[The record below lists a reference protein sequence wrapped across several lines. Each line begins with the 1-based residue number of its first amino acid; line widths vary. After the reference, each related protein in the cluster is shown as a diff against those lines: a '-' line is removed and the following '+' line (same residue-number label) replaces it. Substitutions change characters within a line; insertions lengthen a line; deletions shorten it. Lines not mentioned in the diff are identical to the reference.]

1 MKNKTIWSI
10 LACSLVIVLL
20 LVGCKTT
27 TTTSTTPGPTTTKPP
42 TTTGTTVTTPSD
54 KPQYGGT
61 ITRILASDS
70 GIFDP
75 VTQGQLIGPACA
87 WFVNEQWICYD
98 WTKGLFGTGQTD
110 WMNPGQGID
119 DFCPYLAE
127 SYTVPEPGV
136 IVLKVRQGVHYGL
149 NPASEASR
157 LVGGREMTAEDWVK
171 NMDMFINHPRA
182 YVRIV
187 EPVAA
192 ANTVVEKTGPW
203 EVTFTCK
210 KDTLRAWHY
219 LAHGGGYHFL
229 FPPELW
235 EKYPNLQD
243 WHNSVGTGAFMLDD
257 YVPNSSITLIK
268 NPNFWGTNPL
278 GAGKGDKL
286 PYVDGI
292 KMLFLPDISTRL
304 SALRTG
310 KADMLDAVTADDS
323 VSLKQTT
330 PELKS
335 TQLLPGGILVVAMRT
350 DLEGLPYKDQKVR
363 QALMLAID
371 WKGMGEVLYGGDC
384 ETLAYPINKTF
395 KRAYV
400 PMDELPDSVK
410 ELFSYNPEKAKTL
423 LAEAG
428 YPEGF
433 KASIVCAS
441 DATTVDIMSV
451 FKSMWADIGVD
462 LTIDLKEFAVYNG
475 IVFGKKATDM
485 VYATCYGIF
494 PVYLNMGNFTGA
506 GIGNQS
512 RINVPSGSEPV
523 IQSIYEK
530 VQSVVL
536 QDPAGADKIIHDEL
550 IPYVLEKAYYI
561 PSVQPYQY
569 QFWWPWLKNYYG
581 ASNPLFF
588 QYFWVDQTMKKSMTG
603 R

>member
-1 MKNKTIWSI
+1 MKRTSLWIIIMLI
-10 LACSLVIVLL
+10 LVLL
-20 LVGCKTT
+20 LPISCSPQVATTTPAITTKTT
-27 TTTSTTPGPTTTKPP
+27 TPP
-42 TTTGTTVTTPSD
+42 TTTTQITTTSSD

-61 ITRILASDS
+61 ITRILANDS

-110 WMNPGQGID
+110 WMNPGQGLD

-127 SYTVPEPGV
+127 SVTYPEPGV
-136 IVLKVRQGVHYGL
+136 IVLKVRQGVHYAL

-157 LVGGREMTAEDWVK
+157 MVGGREMTADDWVK

-187 EPVAA
+187 EPTAA

-219 LAHGGGYHFL
+219 LAHGGGYYFQ

-243 WHNSVGTGAFMLDD
+243 WHNSVGTGAFMLVD
-257 YVPNSSITLIK
+257 YVSNSAISLIR

-278 GAGKGDKL
+278 GPGKGDKL
-286 PYVDGI
+286 PYIDGI
-292 KMLFLPDISTRL
+292 KMLILPDVSTRL
-304 SALRTG
+304 AALRTG
-310 KADMLDAVTADDS
+310 KADMLDAITADDS
-323 VSLKQTT
+323 VSLKKTT
-330 PELKS
+330 PNLKS
-335 TQLLPGGILVVAMRT
+335 AQLLPGSIYVVGMRT
-350 DLEGLPYKDQKVR
+350 DLQELPFKDQKVR

-371 WKGMGEVLYGGDC
+371 WKGMAEVLYGGDC

-400 PMDELPDSVK
+400 PMEELPANVQ
-410 ELFSYNPEKAKTL
+410 ELFSYNPEKAKAL

-428 YPEGF
+428 FPEGF
-433 KASIVCAS
+433 KTSIVCAS

-451 FKSMWADIGVD
+451 FKSMWADIDVD

-475 IVFGKKATDM
+475 IVFGKKTTEM

-512 RINVPSGSEPV
+512 RINVPAGSETV
-523 IQSIYEK
+523 IQSIYERE
-530 VQSVVL
+530 QAIVL
-536 QDPAGADKIIHDEL
+536 QNPAGADKIIHDEL
-550 IPYVLEKAYYI
+550 IPYVLEKSYYI

-569 QFWWPWLKNYYG
+569 QFWWPWVKNYYG

-588 QYFWVDQTMKKSMTG
+588 QYFWVDQTLKKSK
-603 R
+603 